1 MNAVNPILK
10 MTGIEK
16 QYLGCHALQ
25 GVDMTIMSGEIIGLL
40 GPNASGKTTLL
51 KTIAGLLQP
60 TAGTMDYSIINQT
73 GAINSLNKPHDG
85 SRSDIRKSIS
95 YCPDTMK
102 FPKWMKVRDV
112 FAFYHD
118 MYTDYSQERADE
130 LIRSLELSEVMKS
143 SVRSLSKGMQ
153 ERLAL
158 ATAFSRETSLYLL
171 DEPLDGIDPV
181 GKTRVIDAIISMQ
194 PEGAST
200 LISTHLVKDIERI
213 LTSVFFLSKGKIIF
227 SGECDTI
234 REERNQTIEQAY
246 LEVFINE
253 GTH

>member
-1 MNAVNPILK
+1 METILE

-16 QYLGCHALQ
+16 QYLGCLALS
-25 GVDMTIMSGEIIGLL
+25 GVDMTIRPGEITGLL

-51 KTIAGLLQP
+51 KIIAGLQQP
-60 TAGTMDYSIINQT
+60 TAGTVQYNITPGPAENQSD
-73 GAINSLNKPHDG
+73 SLNG
-85 SRSDIRKSIS
+85 SLARLCARQIIS

-102 FPKWMKVRDV
+102 FPKWMKVKDTFKYFRE
-112 FAFYHD
+112 
-118 MYTDYSQERADE
+118 MYPDYSQDRANE
-130 LIRSLELSEVMKS
+130 LIRTLELGAVENKKVTG
-143 SVRSLSKGMQ
+143 LSKGMQ

-158 ATAFSRETSLYLL
+158 ATTFSREAKLYLL

-200 LISTHLVKDIERI
+200 LISTHLVKDIERV
-213 LTSVFFLSKGKIIF
+213 LTSVFFLSRGKIIF

-234 REERNQTIEQAY
+234 REERNQTVEQAY

>member
-1 MNAVNPILK
+1 MKPILE
-10 MTGIEK
+10 MTGVEK
-16 QYLGCHALQ
+16 QYLGCRALQ
-25 GVDMTIMSGEIIGLL
+25 GVDMTILSGQTIGLL

-51 KTIAGLLQP
+51 KIIAGLQQP
-60 TAGTMDYSIINQT
+60 TAGKVEYHRAENQ
-73 GAINSLNKPHDG
+73 NDSLNG
-85 SRSDIRKSIS
+85 SHARLCEIRQAIS

-102 FPKWMKVRDV
+102 FPKWMKVKDV
-112 FAFYHD
+112 FTYYRE
-118 MYTDYSQERADE
+118 MYPDFSQARADE
-130 LIRSLELSEVMKS
+130 LIRTLELGPVENKS
-143 SVRSLSKGMQ
+143 VKSLSKGMQ

-158 ATAFSRETSLYLL
+158 ASAFSRETILYLL

-213 LTSVFFLSKGKIIF
+213 LTNVFFLSRGKIIF
-227 SGECDTI
+227 SGECDSI
-234 REERNQTIEQAY
+234 REERNQTVEQAY